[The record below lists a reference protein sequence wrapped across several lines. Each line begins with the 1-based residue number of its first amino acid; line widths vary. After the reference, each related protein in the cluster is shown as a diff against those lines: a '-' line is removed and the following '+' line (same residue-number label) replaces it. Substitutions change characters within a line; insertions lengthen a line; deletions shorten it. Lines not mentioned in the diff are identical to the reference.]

1 MNNRDIH
8 LDPIAARRLSEILVR
23 RRVELGF
30 RSARKL
36 GLETGLDYRTI
47 TSLEG
52 ARRDSVTRSTLAT
65 LELKLNLPSGY
76 LTNVATDDDS
86 DKTVSLSVDSD
97 ATPEAIEQ
105 ARLIAQAAFSAT
117 LMQLKDRNPAINQ
130 YLSKI

>member
-86 DKTVSLSVDSD
+86 DKTVSLSVDTD

-117 LMQLKDRNPAINQ
+117 LLQLKDRNPAINQ
-130 YLSKI
+130 YLTKI